1 LWVADH
7 CAASLCSERFFS
19 WWQKILSFKD
29 ADADDVKEK
38 LTDEAEVEGE
48 ILARL
53 SDLIHNMFETFGEAF
68 FDCMEPLLPKFL
80 QLIDFHRAYP
90 SRQYGVCYIDDCIEF
105 ASRRCAQYQDQF
117 VPPLLKCLSD
127 EYPEVRQAAAYGFG
141 VMGMVGGVEYLNTVT
156 NALEPLA
163 AMVNRPDARATEES
177 SGATDNGIAAVAK
190 ILKYSGANVNLS
202 QVGLQNLYDCLFL
215 IELL

>member
-1 LWVADH
+1 M
-7 CAASLCSERFFS
+7 AA
-19 WWQKILSFKD
+19 D

-53 SDLIHNMFETFGEAF
+53 SDLIHNMFE
-68 FDCMEPLLPKFL
+68 
-80 QLIDFHRAYP
+80 
-90 SRQYGVCYIDDCIEF
+90 
-105 ASRRCAQYQDQF
+105 RCAQYQGQF

-202 QVGLQNLYDCLFL
+202 QAAPTSTPEDVCSYGQVIRVCVP
-215 IELL
+215 